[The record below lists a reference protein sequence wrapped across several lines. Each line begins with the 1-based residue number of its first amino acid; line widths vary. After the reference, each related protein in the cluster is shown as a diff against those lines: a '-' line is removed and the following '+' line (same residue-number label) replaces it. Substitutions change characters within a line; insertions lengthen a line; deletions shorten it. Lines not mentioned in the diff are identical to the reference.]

1 MNGQP
6 FSPERLRNIR
16 RLRKAR
22 RLFKQTPLFAFHLME
37 LEYPG
42 YTQDEFLEDLRRRTK
57 RKPKPKKTPLNRYG
71 RYYRIQ
77 VLKERYAN
85 TGDEEAIRMAMKL
98 QAVITKP
105 YRFLVRFKNQA
116 KEFSLSPLIPIS
128 RVEELNQSFTT
139 CKTMVEV
146 EQLIDAFQKTS
157 NTR

>member
-57 RKPKPKKTPLNRYG
+57 RKSKPKKTPQRRYG
-71 RYYRIQ
+71 RYYRVQ
-77 VLKERYAN
+77 ALKERYAS
-85 TGDEEAIRMAMKL
+85 TGDEEAIRMAMRL
-98 QAVITKP
+98 QSVMTKP
-105 YRFLVRFKNQA
+105 YRFLVRLKNQA
-116 KEFSLSPLIPIS
+116 KEFNLSPLIPIS
-128 RVEELNQSFTT
+128 RVEQLNQSFTA

-146 EQLIDAFQKTS
+146 EQLIDAFIASERIQ
-157 NTR
+157 